1 MHLRQGGGTRRR
13 RPECRDLKPSRIGSK
28 GRSLR
33 TFNLHL
39 HPWGSGPCMQRWIQA
54 WSFLGLFFDDVC
66 GLSGITLRTSDQST
80 PRLRLQ
86 RRRPRLLSRVIPSS
100 PPRSHSPRRRRIR
113 LQYNL
118 PASGLPVAAAHQRPM
133 AGVPPSVRGASVSGG
148 TNPHPAPVM
157 GVTSTPSR
165 PPAQTPG
172 FSSSPLLQR
181 GPAPVYNYGG
191 NQPPS
196 YGQARHYA
204 PPYGPAVAGA
214 PGSTYRTS
222 PAGMSVPSQFHP
234 GGIVALPVQNRKK

>member
-1 MHLRQGGGTRRR
+1 MWQ
-13 RPECRDLKPSRIGSK
+13 
-28 GRSLR
+28 RSI
-33 TFNLHL
+33 N
-39 HPWGSGPCMQRWIQA
+39 
-54 WSFLGLFFDDVC
+54 
-66 GLSGITLRTSDQST
+66 ST
-80 PRLRLQ
+80 P
-86 RRRPRLLSRVIPSS
+86 STAAPSS
-100 PPRSHSPRRRRIR
+100 SSAVPRASIVAAKISLSSPTPHTAPVQSPGAGVVRS
-113 LQYNL
+113 Y
-118 PASGLPVAAAHQRPM
+118 ASVAAAHQRPM

-172 FSSSPLLQR
+172 FSSPPLLQR

-222 PAGMSVPSQFHP
+222 PSGMSVPSQFHP
-234 GGIVALPVQNRKK
+234 GGIVAQPV